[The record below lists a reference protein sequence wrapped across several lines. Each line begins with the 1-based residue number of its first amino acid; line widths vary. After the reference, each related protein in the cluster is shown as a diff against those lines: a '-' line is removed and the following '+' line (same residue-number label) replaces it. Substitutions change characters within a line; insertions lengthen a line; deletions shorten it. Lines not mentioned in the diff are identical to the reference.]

1 MTTQPEQPD
10 EDAPE
15 PQGQDAVQPD
25 AEPQEELSTDVKKRK
40 VSPKAKK
47 QEV

>member
-10 EDAPE
+10 EDTPE

-25 AEPQEELSTDVKKRK
+25 AEQQQDGSTDAKKRK

-47 QEV
+47 QEI